1 MPVMGGLEMIR
12 AIGSLKAGTRYI
24 VVTARNDDA
33 TIRKLQAI
41 GLCAFVMKP
50 LNFDDLFEA
59 IERCIK

>member
-1 MPVMGGLEMIR
+1 MQIQILFHCYSLRMRKLL
-12 AIGSLKAGTRYI
+12 AI
-24 VVTARNDDA
+24 TARNDDA
-33 TIRKLQAI
+33 TIRKLQEI